1 MMVSPKYWLCQHCNH
16 CDWCRSYFKSQIV
29 YLLHLQCDI
38 SFTHHENVKNIITL
52 TNVIIIIIFICITT
66 VKITIVK
73 KMEMK
78 KVFYNFIKDTFVKN
92 YTVDQTLTLKPDC
105 VARVKTNVNDNKRK
119 VVYHEK
125 DMFGL

>member
-1 MMVSPKYWLCQHCNH
+1 MLIDAQIRFNRVFF
-16 CDWCRSYFKSQIV
+16 CRSVPPELLRSF
-29 YLLHLQCDI
+29 LHLQCDI

-105 VARVKTNVNDNKRK
+105 VSRVKTNVNDNKRK

-125 DMFGL
+125 DMFGLQL

>member
-1 MMVSPKYWLCQHCNH
+1 
-16 CDWCRSYFKSQIV
+16 
-29 YLLHLQCDI
+29 
-38 SFTHHENVKNIITL
+38 
-52 TNVIIIIIFICITT
+52 
-66 VKITIVK
+66 
-73 KMEMK
+73 MEMK